1 MFEFL
6 EHTTAGLAGQESY
19 RSGGANE
26 VRFRPEA
33 GYRASKGEPSPMIKV
48 SVMYPYAAGA
58 RFDHAYYRDR
68 HMPMVKQRLGAA
80 CLYYTID
87 KGIAGGAPG
96 SDPVYVAK
104 CDFVCT
110 SVEAFRA
117 ARGPHAQEITGDIAN
132 YTDIQPV
139 LQISEVVVERSE
151 A

>member
-1 MFEFL
+1 
-6 EHTTAGLAGQESY
+6 
-19 RSGGANE
+19 
-26 VRFRPEA
+26 
-33 GYRASKGEPSPMIKV
+33 MIKV

-58 RFDHAYYRDR
+58 RFDHAYYREK

-96 SDPVYVAK
+96 TDPVYVAK

-110 SVEAFRA
+110 SFEAFTA
-117 ARGPHAQEITGDIAN
+117 ARDPHAKEIRGDIAN

-139 LQISEVVVERSE
+139 LQVSEVVVERSE
-151 A
+151 D

>member
-1 MFEFL
+1 
-6 EHTTAGLAGQESY
+6 
-19 RSGGANE
+19 
-26 VRFRPEA
+26 
-33 GYRASKGEPSPMIKV
+33 MIKV

-58 RFDHAYYRDR
+58 RFDHAYYREK
-68 HMPMVKQRLGAA
+68 HMPMMKQWLGAA
-80 CLYYTID
+80 CLYYTVD

-96 SDPVYVAK
+96 TDPVYVAK

-110 SVEAFRA
+110 SVEAFQA
-117 ARGPHAQEITGDIAN
+117 ARAPHVQEIRDDIAN